1 MKQTSNLM
9 VAMFDQV
16 VCVKVCGK
24 ADFSSSLDLKR
35 LINELWQ
42 RGYNRFVFELC
53 DCVTMDSTFLG
64 MLSGIG
70 LKFCDGNMSTG
81 SPLELFNP
89 SPRIAE
95 VLDSLGVAHLF
106 KITRSENPLSYN
118 FEPLA
123 KSTDTTRAE
132 VTRNCL
138 EAHQTL
144 MDIKPEN
151 VNKFKDVAQ
160 FLAEDLKRLET
171 TEKKKTDQALP
182 PKLT

>member
-1 MKQTSNLM
+1 MSQTANLM
-9 VAMFDQV
+9 VAVFEQV
-16 VCVKVCGK
+16 VCIKVCGK
-24 ADFSSSLDLKR
+24 ADFTSSLDLKK

-70 LKFCDGNMSTG
+70 LKFCDGKAPQG

-89 SPRIAE
+89 NPRIAE

-106 KITRSENPLSYN
+106 KITRSTEPLTYN
-118 FEPLA
+118 FEPLSKTPGA
-123 KSTDTTRAE
+123 TRAD

-138 EAHQTL
+138 EAHKTL

-160 FLAEDLKRLET
+160 FLAEDLKRLEKS
-171 TEKKKTDQALP
+171 EKK
-182 PKLT
+182 

>member
-1 MKQTSNLM
+1 MSQTSNLM
-9 VAMFDQV
+9 VAVFEQV
-16 VCVKVCGK
+16 VCIKVCGK
-24 ADFSSSLDLKR
+24 ADFTSSLDLKK

-42 RGYNRFVFELC
+42 RGHNRFVFELC
-53 DCVTMDSTFLG
+53 ECVTMDSTFLG

-70 LKFCDGNMSTG
+70 LKFCDGNVPQG

-89 SPRIAE
+89 NPRIAE

-106 KITRSENPLSYN
+106 KITRSTDPLTYN

-123 KSTDTTRAE
+123 KAADVTRAD

-144 MDIKPEN
+144 MEIKPEN
-151 VNKFKDVAQ
+151 INKFKDVAQ
-160 FLAEDLKRLET
+160 FLAEDLKRLERS
-171 TEKKKTDQALP
+171 EKI
-182 PKLT
+182 